1 MNYSFHTVPMNPDII
16 YLADKIKI
24 SKRNAQ
30 CSSAVCFDSPPVKTK
45 HQNEMKLASTANIQ
59 ICK

>member
-1 MNYSFHTVPMNPDII
+1 MPMNPDII

-24 SKRNAQ
+24 HVHR
-30 CSSAVCFDSPPVKTK
+30 SSAVCFNSLPIETK
-45 HQNEMKLASTANIQ
+45 HRNEMKLTSTANIQ